1 MPSRWLWSAGDIAEG
16 NTESLWG
23 LCADL
28 LSEYAPNGGD
38 ALAAYQP
45 RDAFL
50 PLSTNPGPHMPSSVL
65 PASSSGSAGDLGG
78 ELHGVACRK
87 PSRPEASWLQRFES
101 GQEMGGGE
109 AGEESV
115 RQSQMLTGA
124 WGPDSGLRRWLQQ
137 MGMSVVGID
146 GAGGG
151 GTDTGGVVSLGSKD
165 YACLDRGLALL
176 DDPLRNG
183 RAVWEVAVHV
193 AVMTLQHQ
201 EQDAAQRQGRKARS
215 RVSNAALFRIPFARP
230 KSVADCRANMVK
242 ALDLLRG
249 CGLEVFPTSTHASVL
264 EAILQGDDAALWGL
278 LDAFRSAVT
287 PTPQSAQPAVMT
299 LAESHTRKARRVAS
313 ARQSEGGGNATG
325 GRVVKGLPY
334 RLKDI
339 SLLEVAVMQWML
351 TLPLLP
357 DSLSAL
363 TSVVMQGDSPP
374 PPASASAGQSDM
386 ETQQGWGKQ
395 TLAALLP
402 ELAKGPLLADVA
414 AAATGRPFQPVT
426 RAVKTHKVALNNCLR
441 LSEQLLHVNELS
453 HERLMPV
460 EDAAAALAAGE
471 HCVMLGLLEDLMR
484 CSFRVP
490 PRKRLLSPKG
500 REIPFLGPYAP
511 PPRSTTSGD
520 GSVVAPFVL
529 EKGPATASWG
539 AWGEDGSRTSAPY
552 TLAVVGCKGAG
563 GGRLAEERTGA
574 EATSLREATGGFSC
588 LSSPRGLGRRNA
600 GGSTDAGGRTLGPE
614 MKPREAGRSCGSGG
628 QEVDVYRELRR
639 ARSLSG
645 GREGQERGRAKGEQH
660 PRTNQA
666 NCSRARSVE
675 RERKGRGGMRECR
688 SSDPRPPQYTTSA
701 PTSRTPQPTTPAAG
715 HREED
720 VGQDESTV
728 VRRLVAVRTW
738 LARLPNGVVTP
749 AWPRG
754 VRVGSASDF
763 ARAWAD
769 GVALCD
775 LVAALEGLGSGR
787 VVPGSGKGPGLCS
800 RLWHLRLRTRSAQ

>member
-16 NTESLWG
+16 NTEALWG

-28 LSEYAPNGGD
+28 HSEYAPNGGD

-65 PASSSGSAGDLGG
+65 AASSSGSAGDLGG
-78 ELHGVACRK
+78 GLHGLACVK
-87 PSRPEASWLQRFES
+87 PSQEASWLQRFES

-109 AGEESV
+109 AGGESM
-115 RQSQMLTGA
+115 RQSQTLTGA
-124 WGPDSGLRRWLQQ
+124 WGPASGLRRWLQQ
-137 MGMSVVGID
+137 MGVSIVGID

-151 GTDTGGVVSLGSKD
+151 GTDTGGAVSLGSKD

-183 RAVWEVAVHV
+183 RVVWEVAVHV
-193 AVMTLQHQ
+193 AVVTLQHR
-201 EQDAAQRQGRKARS
+201 EQDAAQREGRKARS
-215 RVSNAALFRIPFARP
+215 RVSNTALFRIPFARP
-230 KSVADCRANMVK
+230 KSVADSRANMVK

-249 CGLEVFPTSTHASVL
+249 CGLEVSPTSTHASVL
-264 EAILQGDDAALWGL
+264 EAILQGDEAALWGL
-278 LDAFRSAVT
+278 LDAFRAAVT
-287 PTPQSAQPAVMT
+287 PTPQCAQPAVMT
-299 LAESHTRKARRVAS
+299 LAESHTRKARKVAS
-313 ARQSEGGGNATG
+313 ARRSESGGGGAA

-334 RLKDI
+334 RLRDI

-374 PPASASAGQSDM
+374 PPASATAGQSDM

-414 AAATGRPFQPVT
+414 AAATGRPLQPVT
-426 RAVKTHKVALNNCLR
+426 RAVKTHKVAFNNCLR

-539 AWGEDGSRTSAPY
+539 AWGEDGSRRSAPY

-574 EATSLREATGGFSC
+574 EATSVCEAASGISC
-588 LSSPRGLGRRNA
+588 LSSPRALGRGTA
-600 GGSTDAGGRTLGPE
+600 GGSTDAGGRALGPE
-614 MKPREAGRSCGSGG
+614 VKPREAGRSCGSGG
-628 QEVDVYRELRR
+628 QEVDIYRELRR

-645 GREGQERGRAKGEQH
+645 GRKGQERGRAKGEQR
-660 PRTNQA
+660 PETKQA
-666 NCSRARSVE
+666 NCFRARSVE
-675 RERKGRGGMRECR
+675 RDRKGRGRMRECQ

-701 PTSRTPQPTTPAAG
+701 PPSRTPQPTTPAAG
-715 HREED
+715 DREED
-720 VGQDESTV
+720 LGEDEATV
-728 VRRLVAVRTW
+728 VSRLSAVRTW
-738 LARLPNGVVTP
+738 LARLPNGVMTP

-787 VVPGSGKGPGLCS
+787 VVPGSGTGPGVCS
-800 RLWHLRLRTRSAQ
+800 RL